1 MYVLT
6 GALTVQIGTE
16 EHALDQGDSIYF
28 DSGIPHS
35 YSRRGKRACSAI
47 VVTSV

>member
-1 MYVLT
+1 VLKGT
-6 GALTVQIGTE
+6 LSVQIGND
-16 EHALDQGDSIYF
+16 EHALGRGDSIYF

-35 YSRRGKRACSAI
+35 YSRSGHRACGAI